1 MSQSLAKSPINTLEY
16 VTRPEKLL
24 ACIQQIS
31 CRGYSNPVKTVL
43 LLWFIGLKPSVAT
56 LSEIVMEATSRV
68 ILSLTLL
75 YHSLVRA
82 DYVDRSEG
90 NGDVKIDATLIALIV
105 FGVIIVIQLLVFVIF
120 SCRAYDALYASHSR
134 ILESSTG
141 IQFPFLPS
149 YDTAL
154 QDARVAPE
162 GNTPS
167 TSNTGIDSGVI
178 WINRGLRTCPARI
191 QTEMTPPLD
200 PSTNHSGVN
209 TRGSDGVVMDIESL
223 TANQVME
230 RQRDV

>member
-1 MSQSLAKSPINTLEY
+1 MLWSYNVWKIKFDRKKTNFDWKRSCLDDWSSENDCCLWLTFRQHVREPSSESSKQNKQTWREN
-16 VTRPEKLL
+16 RPLK
-24 ACIQQIS
+24 I
-31 CRGYSNPVKTVL
+31 GN
-43 LLWFIGLKPSVAT
+43 FIKNFWLFIAFSVNHW
-56 LSEIVMEATSRV
+56 LCEGECSREATHF
-68 ILSLTLL
+68 LL
-75 YHSLVRA
+75 FFNR
-82 DYVDRSEG
+82 R
-90 NGDVKIDATLIALIV
+90 
-105 FGVIIVIQLLVFVIF
+105 
-120 SCRAYDALYASHSR
+120 SHSR
-134 ILESSTG
+134 RLEASTG

-178 WINRGLRTCPARI
+178 WTNRGLRTCPARI

-200 PSTNHSGVN
+200 PTTNHSGVN

>member
-1 MSQSLAKSPINTLEY
+1 
-16 VTRPEKLL
+16 
-24 ACIQQIS
+24 
-31 CRGYSNPVKTVL
+31 
-43 LLWFIGLKPSVAT
+43 
-56 LSEIVMEATSRV
+56 MEAKNRV

-82 DYVDRSEG
+82 
-90 NGDVKIDATLIALIV
+90 ATLIALIV
-105 FGVIIVIQLLVFVIF
+105 FGVIIAIQLLVFVVF

-134 ILESSTG
+134 ILEPSTG
-141 IQFPFLPS
+141 IQFSFLPS

-167 TSNTGIDSGVI
+167 TSNTGIDSGAI

-191 QTEMTPPLD
+191 QSEMTPPLD
-200 PSTNHSGVN
+200 PTTNHCGVN

-223 TANQVME
+223 TVNQVME